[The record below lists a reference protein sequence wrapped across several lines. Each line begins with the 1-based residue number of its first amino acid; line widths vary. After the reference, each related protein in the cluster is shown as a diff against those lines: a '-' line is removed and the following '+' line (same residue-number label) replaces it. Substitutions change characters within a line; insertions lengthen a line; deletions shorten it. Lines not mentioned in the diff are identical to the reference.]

1 MECFLE
7 LSYWPSS
14 LSCQLRSITSQIPST
29 SSCGKGSWNQDSALI
44 RKGPVWMGL
53 LVPLLVNLVPVQT
66 CTESQG
72 RYTYCKR
79 MRHEWKEW
87 DANSSSRQGVKGFP
101 CYSHV
106 VTGIHYCQSQKWEKN
121 VSQRQRSEAKEHNLF
136 CKEDDVRNR
145 IEFSSWDTDY
155 AFFSLHVFCHS
166 GWIPAWSRHSLVLK
180 ISSVFPVPFEWH

>member
-1 MECFLE
+1 MWPNYYIQGCCTPVQLETTLWRENLSLNFSFSFSVVQSSNLEVVGSDFSLWIYISRWSLHQMECFLE

-29 SSCGKGSWNQDSALI
+29 SSCVKGSWNQDSALI

-53 LVPLLVNLVPVQT
+53 LVPVLVNLVPVQT

-87 DANSSSRQGVKGFP
+87 DATHPADRESRDF
-101 CYSHV
+101 HV
-106 VTGIHYCQSQKWEKN
+106 IAMLWLEFTT
-121 VSQRQRSEAKEHNLF
+121 AK
-136 CKEDDVRNR
+136 VRN
-145 IEFSSWDTDY
+145 
-155 AFFSLHVFCHS
+155 
-166 GWIPAWSRHSLVLK
+166 
-180 ISSVFPVPFEWH
+180 EWRM